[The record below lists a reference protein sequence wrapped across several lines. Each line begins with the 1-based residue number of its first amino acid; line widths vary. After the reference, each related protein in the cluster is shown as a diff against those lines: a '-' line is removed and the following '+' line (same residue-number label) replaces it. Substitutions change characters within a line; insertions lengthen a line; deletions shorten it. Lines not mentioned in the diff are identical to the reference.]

1 MDMLIETP
9 RATSNA
15 ALQREI
21 DRFLVCVRQR
31 GHTQA
36 TGHRRKELRH
46 ERSWPLQ
53 IERLDL
59 PDSAGLSVALHNASA
74 SGIAF
79 LTADVIPPDTMIEVQ
94 LFWQRDAGPT
104 VPAIVRH
111 ATATEHG
118 YLIGAEFLVDDDAD

>member
-1 MDMLIETP
+1 MDLLIDTP
-9 RATSNA
+9 RAASDA
-15 ALQREI
+15 ALRREI

-31 GHTQA
+31 GHSQS
-36 TGHRRKELRH
+36 TGYRRKELRH

-59 PDSAGLSVALHNASA
+59 ADSAEFSVALHNASA

-79 LTADVIPPDTMIEVQ
+79 LTAEIIPPDTMIAIR

-104 VPAIVRH
+104 VSAIVRH

-118 YLIGAEFLVDDDAD
+118 YLIGAEFLVEDDAY

>member
-1 MDMLIETP
+1 MDLLIDTP
-9 RATSNA
+9 RAASNA
-15 ALQREI
+15 ALRREI

-31 GHTQA
+31 GHSRSR
-36 TGHRRKELRH
+36 GHRRKQLRH

-53 IERLDL
+53 IKRLDL
-59 PDSAGLSVALHNASA
+59 ADSTELGVALHNAST

-79 LTADVIPPDTMIEVQ
+79 LTAESIPPDTMITIR
-94 LFWQRDAGPT
+94 LFWQCDAGPT

-118 YLIGAEFLVDDDAD
+118 YLIGAEFLVEDDAY